1 MDEGSGRGPMDLRFS
16 VVCGLLKKKTE
27 AVSLGSVF
35 GQARVN
41 GMAMGFPPGG
51 GLRER
56 AAAQMREAGVGAD
69 RAEIKK
75 L

>member
-1 MDEGSGRGPMDLRFS
+1 MRF
-16 VVCGLLKKKTE
+16 VEKKTE
-27 AVSLGSVF
+27 AVSLGSAF

-56 AAAQMREAGVGAD
+56 AAAQMWEAGVGAD